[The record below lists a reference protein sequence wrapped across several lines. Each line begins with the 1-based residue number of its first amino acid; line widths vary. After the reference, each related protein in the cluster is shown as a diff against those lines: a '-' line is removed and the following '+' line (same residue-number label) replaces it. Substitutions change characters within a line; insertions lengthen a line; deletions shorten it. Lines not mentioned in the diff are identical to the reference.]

1 MTDLSTTHHI
11 NISEMRD
18 AMSIVVKLLANK
30 GVKVTQAGL
39 KAYVQY
45 DTRTLEPVRVNI
57 PMISDKSSPELVVAI
72 KGFIDHEVGHLL
84 FSDSKIIMRAHD
96 ERIANMH
103 NIVEDT
109 FIERK
114 MKEAFAG
121 ATRNID
127 ATLEF
132 AVKHFFQRR
141 YDATIEQFREADGAI
156 SQARYFVHALA
167 CPALR
172 ALAGHEAAIEFMTDK
187 WELIPIVYENL
198 EPLSDQLRSVDS
210 SFQALK
216 IANTIRDI
224 LANCETEEE
233 EQRRKEQEEAESE
246 DGDDEDSGSGSSMP
260 SKGKSKS
267 TSAPSKGESPSS
279 PGDRIFDDEASGGGA
294 GDESG
299 KSDAKDESKSEG
311 AGSGD
316 DDAEESDEG
325 SGSGSDEEGEES
337 DEGSG
342 TDSEDDETDVDDEAE
357 DEDAE
362 KPKGAADTTM
372 NDDGSDAN
380 AADDGDEGD
389 EEADDGDT
397 ESDESD
403 GEGDDG
409 WGDSEDE
416 DGEEDDEED
425 DAEPYDNG
433 MTGTEKDLEKSEGSA
448 GGKTGHSDGK
458 MESHGTL
465 DEAIEDTTSFDAALE
480 QVITE
485 GAKESLSSQGYTPF
499 SNAND
504 FIGKHVVPSRLV
516 EVAKKRKGELRE
528 HNQERIGVMAKSL
541 ERLMSARNRS
551 MFVPGFKSGRLHS
564 ANLYKLKTGDTRVF
578 RRKEEIRTKNTAVL
592 LLIDCSGSMT
602 YRDRIVIASEAA
614 YALVSSLD
622 RINVATQVVGFTT
635 KDELDLHYEA
645 KRQLEE
651 LVEEDEN
658 FEGGFD
664 RTEPLLMPIFKT
676 FEERMTPDVET
687 SIASIPLMDLRSNA
701 DSESVEIA
709 ANMLARRTEERK
721 VLIVLS
727 DGRPACGSVHTS
739 YGISDKR
746 QELHLKKVIA
756 EAEARGIETLGIGIE
771 TDAVTEYY
779 PKSMVLEDV
788 SELPAKVMTEMSRI
802 LLS

>member
-1 MTDLSTTHHI
+1 MTDLSLTHHI

-45 DTRTLEPVRVNI
+45 DTKTLEPVRVNI
-57 PMISDKSSPELVVAI
+57 PMISAKSSPELVVAI

-84 FSDSKIIMRAHD
+84 FSDAKMIKRAHD

-114 MKEAFAG
+114 MKDAFAG

-141 YDATIEQFREADGAI
+141 YESTIDQFREANGAI

-167 CPALR
+167 CPAIR
-172 ALAGHEAAIEFMTDK
+172 ALAGHQSAIDFMEDK
-187 WELIPIVYENL
+187 WALIPIVYENL
-198 EPLSDQLRSVDS
+198 EPLTDQLRSVDS

-246 DGDDEDSGSGSSMP
+246 SDGDDDDSGSGSPMSSGKSRSKSSP
-260 SKGKSKS
+260 SKGD
-267 TSAPSKGESPSS
+267 GGGS
-279 PGDRIFDDEASGGGA
+279 PGDRIFDDEESSGGGDPSPKSTEPEGDESDDESEGDGSGA
-294 GDESG
+294 GDEKDESG
-299 KSDAKDESKSEG
+299 DGEDSDGSGGDEETDDDEETEDAKDPAPKS
-311 AGSGD
+311 
-316 DDAEESDEG
+316 
-325 SGSGSDEEGEES
+325 
-337 DEGSG
+337 
-342 TDSEDDETDVDDEAE
+342 
-357 DEDAE
+357 
-362 KPKGAADTTM
+362 TM
-372 NDDGSDAN
+372 SDDGSDAN
-380 AADDGDEGD
+380 ADDDDDSDDADEEGEDTDSDSDEGEEDEDADSDDEADESDPDWGDEEGD
-389 EEADDGDT
+389 E
-397 ESDESD
+397 
-403 GEGDDG
+403 
-409 WGDSEDE
+409 SED
-416 DGEEDDEED
+416 DDE
-425 DAEPYDNG
+425 AEPYDNG
-433 MTGTEKDLEKSEGSA
+433 MTGTDKDLEKGPGSA
-448 GGKTGHSDGK
+448 GGMTGRSDGE
-458 MESHGTL
+458 MGEHGSL
-465 DEAIEDTTSFDAALE
+465 EEAIEDTTSFDAALE
-480 QVITE
+480 QVISDE
-485 GAKESLSSQGYTPF
+485 AKESLSLQGYTPY
-499 SNAND
+499 SSEKD
-504 FIGKHVVPSRLV
+504 QIGKHKIPSRLV
-516 EVAKKRKGELRE
+516 DNAKRRKGELRA

-551 MFVPGFKSGRLHS
+551 MFVPGFKSGRLHAS
-564 ANLYKLKTGDTRVF
+564 NLYKLKTGDTRVF

-635 KDELDLHYEA
+635 ANDYSLHNEA
-645 KRQLEE
+645 TLQLEE
-651 LVEEDEN
+651 LAEEDDD
-658 FEGGFD
+658 FKGGFD

-709 ANMLARRTEERK
+709 ANMLAKRTEERK

-727 DGRPACGSVHTS
+727 DGRPSCASVHTS
-739 YGISDKR
+739 YGAGERR
-746 QELHLKKVIA
+746 QEMHLKKVI
-756 EAEARGIETLGIGIE
+756 EDTERRGIETLGIGIE

-779 PKSMVLEDV
+779 PKSIVLDDV
-788 SELPAKVMTEMSRI
+788 AELPAKVMTEMTRI
-802 LLS
+802 LLN